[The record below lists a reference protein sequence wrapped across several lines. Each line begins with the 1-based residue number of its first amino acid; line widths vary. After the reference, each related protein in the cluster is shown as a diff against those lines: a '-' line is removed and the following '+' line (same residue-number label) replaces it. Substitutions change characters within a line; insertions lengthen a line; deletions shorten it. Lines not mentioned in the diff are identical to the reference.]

1 MKVSFCDHMFITL
14 LFFSFASYS
23 YWSYATGIVLL
34 TLKKKKKKKIICDF
48 PVIFLKIMVHSD
60 LGSVQKLRPYL
71 VDAKK

>member
-1 MKVSFCDHMFITL
+1 MKGSFLWSHVYYAS
-14 LFFSFASYS
+14 FFSFAS

-34 TLKKKKKKKIICDF
+34 TLKKKKIICEF